1 VTALQVLLMMA
12 LVLTGPRGSSG
23 LNDYVDAIA
32 HTDATPEEQLVL
44 LTIGFRENTY
54 HIESR
59 TPSFGVTDYAAHHPD
74 EVITVQRGADLAL
87 RFIRLIRR
95 ARCPGSSLAVVL
107 GRYHHGNGV
116 DADIGMADTTRRP
129 GCYADALSRRQ
140 TEDVARM
147 RYGAA
152 HPTSWMLHDAERR
165 MEALRHRHLARK
177 TP

>member
-1 VTALQVLLMMA
+1 MTTLQVLLMMA

-23 LNDYVDAIA
+23 LNDYVNAIA

-44 LTIGFRENTY
+44 LTLGFRENTY

-59 TPSFGVTDYAAHHPD
+59 TPPFGVTDYAAHHPN
-74 EVITVQRGADLAL
+74 ETITVQRGADLAL

-95 ARCPGSSLAVVL
+95 NRCPGSEMAVVL

-116 DADIGMADTTRRP
+116 DADPGRATDSRRP
-129 GCYADALSRRQ
+129 GCYADRLARRQ
-140 TEDVARM
+140 TEDMDRM

-152 HPTSWMLHDAERR
+152 HPEPWMLHEAERR
-165 MEALRHRHLARK
+165 VEALRRRHLAENAR
-177 TP
+177 

>member
-1 VTALQVLLMMA
+1 MTALQVLLMMA

-32 HTDATPEEQLVL
+32 HTDATPEERLVL

-59 TPSFGVTDYAAHHPD
+59 TPPFGVTDYAAHHPS

-87 RFIRLIRR
+87 HFIRLISR
-95 ARCPGSSLAVVL
+95 ARCPGAPLAVVL

-116 DADIGMADTTRRP
+116 DTGMAGLGRRP
-129 GCYADALSRRQ
+129 GCYADTLSRRQ
-140 TEDVARM
+140 AEDVARM

-152 HPTSWMLHDAERR
+152 NPTSWMIHDAERR
-165 MEALRHRHLARK
+165 MEALRHRHLARRA
-177 TP
+177 P